1 MTDEDRQRL
10 LRIACIV
17 VEHEVRTS
25 KGNTVR
31 IPPAPSGSLAD
42 CGGLFVTLRT
52 RGRLRGCIGTF
63 TIGRSLDET
72 LRDIAVAAAHDPR
85 FRNSPLLADELAA
98 STVELSLLTPL
109 ARTDDPLSL
118 VPGRHGIV
126 IRRGDQSGCF
136 LPQVATERNWDA
148 AEFLGQCCVLKASL
162 PPDGWREPD
171 TEVYL
176 FEANVLETPVL

>member
-1 MTDEDRQRL
+1 M
-10 LRIACIV
+10 
-17 VEHEVRTS
+17 
-25 KGNTVR
+25 R
-31 IPPAPSGSLAD
+31 IPPAPAGSVAD

-63 TIGRSLDET
+63 EVGRSFDET
-72 LRDIAVAAAHDPR
+72 LRDIAVAAARDPR

-109 ARTDDPLSL
+109 ASTDDPLSL

-126 IRRGDQSGCF
+126 IQRGDQSGCF

-162 PPDGWREPD
+162 SPDAWQAPD
-171 TEVYL
+171 TQVYL
-176 FEANVLETPVL
+176 FEADVLEAPLL